1 MAMAKTTEQAT
12 QHGLLCVWGRF
23 AQEIGLLSGIEAVP
37 LDQKTY
43 DHSPQAKVLEN
54 LVAILSGAQHLQDI
68 SLSAHPLDKDM
79 VLAQAWG
86 QSGWADYSG
95 VSRTLRGLSW
105 AEARAVAAVLD
116 RVSQPFIDQE
126 LNLLREQGQPIRE
139 DGDLTGIPVSNT
151 SRTYPNA
158 TYGHMDDEIRLGYQ
172 AGVTSMHSP
181 TYGRLWL
188 SVEHHAGDTVSCT
201 QAEALVLAAEQRTGL
216 RPHRRTELLKTRIAA
231 CQQARQPTEKRYET
245 QKAALE
251 KAQAALQETRNQLQT
266 AQATLDTQ
274 PKRIASLERRCLRRE
289 KAIAAAQERLTKT
302 LHLLK
307 THLEEEQVLQA
318 RLKRFEQENADNP
331 NPVAIRFR
339 IDAGFGTYDNIA
351 LLIEMG
357 YEIYTKLHNHKAVQ
371 ALQNMLAPDTTWTKV
386 GKNAEMVAWSELKLD
401 RCPYPLQVALE
412 RFQVGDDK
420 LKHSAL
426 AYFGNAPVTQDLP
439 AWFTTY
445 NGRQTIEAGIKET
458 KQVFSLHRLK
468 VRSEPAIFLQEAM
481 TIFAANFIRWA
492 TVWIG
497 QHAQPE
503 PDCLPIQ
510 TMGIKRQVQVAAHAS
525 ANVIQNTEGMLLKF
539 SPASSLAGKSLH
551 FRAIN
556 HPVRPTCF
564 LPFFTILDLIVQKLR

>member
-1 MAMAKTTEQAT
+1 MAKATEQAT

-23 AQEIGLLSGIEAVP
+23 AEEIGLISGIEAVR

-54 LVAILSGAQHLQDI
+54 LVAILSGAKHLQDI
-68 SLSAHPLDKDM
+68 SLSAHPLDKDL

-86 QSGWADYSG
+86 QSGWANYSG

-105 AEARAVAAVLD
+105 AEARAIAAVLD
-116 RVSQPFIDQE
+116 QVSQPFIEQE

-158 TYGHMDDEIRLGYQ
+158 AYGHMDDEIRLGYQ

-216 RPHRRTELLKTRIAA
+216 RPRRRTELLKTRIEA
-231 CQQARQPTEKRYET
+231 CQQERQPTEKRYET

-251 KAQAALQETRNQLQT
+251 KAQSAFQETGNQLEI
-266 AQATLDTQ
+266 AQATPGTRLQ
-274 PKRIASLERRCLRRE
+274 RIASLERRCLRRE
-289 KAIAAAQERLTKT
+289 KAIVAAQDRLTKT
-302 LHLLK
+302 LHRLQ
-307 THLEEEQVLQA
+307 THLQAEQILQT
-318 RLKRFEQENADNP
+318 RLKRFEQENTANP
-331 NPVAIRFR
+331 HPVEVRFR

-357 YEIYTKLHNHKAVQ
+357 YEMYTKLHNHKAVQ
-371 ALQNMLAPDTTWTKV
+371 ALQKWVAPDTTWTKV
-386 GKNAEMVAWSELKLD
+386 GKNAEMVAWSDLKLD

-420 LKHSAL
+420 IKHSAL
-426 AYFGNAPVTQDLP
+426 AYFGHAPVIQDLP
-439 AWFTTY
+439 IWFTTY

-458 KQVFSLHRLK
+458 KQVFHLHRLK

-481 TIFAANFIRWA
+481 TLFAANFIRWA
-492 TVWIG
+492 TVWIA

-503 PDCLPIQ
+503 PDRLPIQ

-525 ANVIQNTEGMLLKF
+525 ANVIQNTEGMLLRF
-539 SPASSLAGKSLH
+539 SSASSLAGKSLH
-551 FRAIN
+551 FRAVDR
-556 HPVRPTCF
+556 PVRLSYF
-564 LPFFTILDLIVQKLR
+564 LPLFTFLDLIVQKLR